1 MCVIVIYFGHIC
13 WSMNTDVNV
22 QPKHVGCKTETNYSA
37 ILFVNV
43 VNMFGPFISAF
54 HIDICN
60 EILH

>member
-1 MCVIVIYFGHIC
+1 MHNALEWSDVCVIVIYFGHIC
-13 WSMNTDVNV
+13 WSMNTDV
-22 QPKHVGCKTETNYSA
+22 ETNYNA

-60 EILH
+60 GI